1 MIDSLMRRERKRV
14 IYRIGSFNM
23 YKFQA
28 YRSDKEISKDLNK
41 IAEIIRTEQF
51 DIIALQEI
59 FSKTAMNM
67 LLSRLG
73 RNWNGSWESPQS
85 TSIQAA
91 EGYALI
97 LSILVYTFF
106 SRMFDLML
114 PPVAKHSIVVA

>member
-1 MIDSLMRRERKRV
+1 M

-73 RNWNGSWESPQS
+73 RNWNVLSQHQYKQQKDMLFYG
-85 TSIQAA
+85 IQI
-91 EGYALI
+91 ALN
-97 LSILVYTFF
+97 LRKV
-106 SRMFDLML
+106 
-114 PPVAKHSIVVA
+114 